1 MGLVVLGTVAQMI
14 LHGVECRLGFNGEG
28 WASLLPRLAPGCPSP
43 SFLCPACWSLSR
55 TFQFIQTFLR
65 LHSGLQVG
73 SLHDSQSPGSRLP
86 GWTVRCPCAQQAFR
100 PRGQVLWELPA
111 DTSGPATLLITQC
124 PIHSGAA
131 LLACS
136 GLRVAGGARAPA
148 HPWGPLPP
156 RLSPP
161 VTSSRPPGPSPSSG
175 LCSRVTL

>member
-1 MGLVVLGTVAQMI
+1 MI